1 MTLRPE
7 TRARARAL
15 QLLYAWE
22 IDGRAA
28 VEELMPGVAR
38 ITGSPPDIVVEAVT
52 LAAAVIERRDEIDE
66 AFTRA
71 ASNWRIERLA
81 LVDRNILRLGVFE
94 LLSGTVPPKVAIDEA
109 LYLAH
114 RFGGVQSAAF
124 VNGVLDS
131 VARTLGRL

>member
-1 MTLRPE
+1 MLRPE

-22 IDGRAA
+22 IDGRAP
-28 VEELMPGVAR
+28 VEELLPGVAR
-38 ITGSPPDIVVEAVT
+38 ITGSPPGILIEAVAI
-52 LAAAVIERRDEIDE
+52 AAGVVARRDEIDD

-71 ASNWRIERLA
+71 TSNWRIERLA
-81 LVDRNILRLGVFE
+81 LVDRNILRIGVLE
-94 LLSGTVPPKVAIDEA
+94 LMSGVVPPKVAIDEA

-124 VNGVLDS
+124 VNGVLDT